1 MSTAPEPIKGPVLT
15 MLTAL
20 AIQNAKPRD
29 EPYMLTD
36 GNGLHLEVT
45 PNGSKLWRLRYRFGG
60 KQNRISLGSYPEV
73 SLASARTKRDD
84 ARKLVA
90 DGKDPSQQ
98 RKQDRLT
105 AAVAA
110 RNTFRAVAEE
120 VLTGLAETN
129 SAKRTMEKNRWL
141 LLDLA
146 APLAGRPIADV
157 TPAEV
162 LAILKRVEKSGRR
175 ETAKRLRAAIGR
187 VFRLAIATLRAT
199 SDPTYA
205 LRGALTAPVV
215 TPRAA
220 ITDERKLGALMAAI
234 DQYDG
239 WPTIRAALQLTALT
253 MSRPGEVRFMRRSEI
268 VWPSAVWRI
277 SAERMKMR
285 RPHEVPLSTQT
296 LAVLRDIWPLSEGHD
311 LVLPS
316 IRSLRRPLSDNAL
329 NSALRRMGYSQDE
342 MCAHGFRAAASTIL
356 NERGFNPDVIEA
368 ALGHQQSDAVRR
380 AYNRAK
386 YWPERV
392 KLLQAWADLLDEFRK
407 LSGAQTAA

>member
-1 MSTAPEPIKGPVLT
+1 

-20 AIQNAKPRD
+20 AIQNAKPRG

-60 KQNRISLGSYPEV
+60 KQNRISLGVYPDV
-73 SLASARTKRDD
+73 SLAAARDKRDE
-84 ARKLVA
+84 ARKLLA
-90 DGKDPSQQ
+90 NGKDPSQQ

-120 VLTGLAETN
+120 VLAGLAEAN
-129 SAKRTMEKNRWL
+129 AAERTMEKNRWL

-146 APLAGRPIADV
+146 APLAARPIADV

-162 LAILKRVEKSGRR
+162 LSILKTVEKSGRR

-187 VFRLAIATLRAT
+187 VFRLAVATLRAT

-215 TPRAA
+215 KPRAA
-220 ITDERKLGALMAAI
+220 ITDERKLGALMVAI
-234 DQYDG
+234 DEYDG

-253 MSRPGEVRFMRRSEI
+253 MTRPGEVRLMRRSEI
-268 VWPSAVWRI
+268 VWPSAIWRI
-277 SAERMKMR
+277 PAERTKMR
-285 RPHEVPLSTQT
+285 RPHQVPLSTQA
-296 LAVLRDIWPLSEGHD
+296 LGVLRGIWPLSEGHE

-316 IRSLRRPLSDNAL
+316 IRTRRRPLSDNAL

-342 MCAHGFRAAASTIL
+342 MCAHGFRATASTIL

-368 ALGHQQSDAVRR
+368 ALGHQDKDAVRR
-380 AYNRAK
+380 TYNRAK
-386 YWPERV
+386 YWQERV
-392 KLLQAWADLLDEFRK
+392 KLLQTWADLLDEFRQR
-407 LSGAQTAA
+407 AITQNVA

>member
-1 MSTAPEPIKGPVLT
+1 

-29 EPYMLTD
+29 KPYLLTD

-45 PNGSKLWRLRYRFGG
+45 PNGGKFWRLRYRFGG
-60 KQNRISLGSYPEV
+60 KQNRIGLGAYPDV
-73 SLASARTKRDD
+73 ALAAARTRRDE
-84 ARKLVA
+84 ARRLLA
-90 DGKDPSQQ
+90 DGKDPLQQ

-129 SAKRTMEKNRWL
+129 SAKRTFEKNRWL

-146 APLAGRPIADV
+146 APLADRPIADV

-162 LAILKRVEKSGRR
+162 LSILKKVEKSGRR

-234 DQYDG
+234 DEYDG

-253 MSRPGEVRFMRRSEI
+253 MTRPGEVRS
-268 VWPSAVWRI
+268 V
-277 SAERMKMR
+277 
-285 RPHEVPLSTQT
+285 
-296 LAVLRDIWPLSEGHD
+296 
-311 LVLPS
+311 
-316 IRSLRRPLSDNAL
+316 
-329 NSALRRMGYSQDE
+329 NS
-342 MCAHGFRAAASTIL
+342 RAITT
-356 NERGFNPDVIEA
+356 P
-368 ALGHQQSDAVRR
+368 
-380 AYNRAK
+380 
-386 YWPERV
+386 
-392 KLLQAWADLLDEFRK
+392 
-407 LSGAQTAA
+407 